1 MPRTPSLSVTLTMM
15 ANDAL
20 FDELR
25 ALRFDPCRYAITGSG
40 ALGIRGLREINDI
53 DLMVDDAL
61 FDELAHLYHRNG
73 ECVIISDTIEVFRNS
88 SFPEEPGLPSAR
100 EQIATAEII
109 VGLPFVAVETVIA
122 IKTRKGRDKDLVDI
136 DLLRA
141 WTEQQS
147 LAKLKREEPSDD

>member
-1 MPRTPSLSVTLTMM
+1 M
-15 ANDAL
+15 
-20 FDELR
+20 
-25 ALRFDPCRYAITGSG
+25 
-40 ALGIRGLREINDI
+40 
-53 DLMVDDAL
+53 
-61 FDELAHLYHRNG
+61 
-73 ECVIISDTIEVFRNS
+73 FRNS